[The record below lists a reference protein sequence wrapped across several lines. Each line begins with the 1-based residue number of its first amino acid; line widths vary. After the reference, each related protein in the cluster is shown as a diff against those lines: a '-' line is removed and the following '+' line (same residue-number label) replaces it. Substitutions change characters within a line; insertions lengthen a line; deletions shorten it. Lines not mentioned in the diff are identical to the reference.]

1 MKFVTSVSKPPLLGF
16 QYLRP
21 PFTIRYVPVDVDEKE
36 DEGFSFKHL
45 FLGPTQKTARLPTAA
60 TCFNTLKVIQRTS
73 QVLSPSHC
81 LLAKG
86 TLTRARLSMVCCASV
101 QLPAY
106 NKKST
111 LREKLLYSIRAG
123 AGFELS

>member
-60 TCFNTLKVIQRTS
+60 TCFNTLKVILHTT
-73 QVLSPSHC
+73 QVSSTLSTLHGPE
-81 LLAKG
+81 
-86 TLTRARLSMVCCASV
+86 TLTTAA
-101 QLPAY
+101 A
-106 NKKST
+106 
-111 LREKLLYSIRAG
+111 
-123 AGFELS
+123 

>member
-1 MKFVTSVSKPPLLGF
+1 MLFQLMPLFAHSVECTIVAVPSGTLRGQGLFVKFVTSVSKPPLLGF

-60 TCFNTLKVIQRTS
+60 TCFNTLKVIQPHPRR
-73 QVLSPSHC
+73 VNP
-81 LLAKG
+81 
-86 TLTRARLSMVCCASV
+86 VC
-101 QLPAY
+101 
-106 NKKST
+106 
-111 LREKLLYSIRAG
+111 G
-123 AGFELS
+123 GFRS